1 MTVNSGKSIRVGTD
15 GSWQLVDA
23 ERHIWNFNLTS
34 GGKIVGWAR
43 LSYTFEGL
51 TKTKWYNFNSDGVM
65 NSGWIVDGGKWYHLS
80 TAHNGFFGE
89 MLEGWFFDNT
99 DGKWYYLDGSGAM
112 VVGWQNIGGKWYYFT
127 VNKDNKHPYGSLYVN
142 TTTPDG
148 YKVNADGVWI
158 Q

>member
-1 MTVNSGKSIRVGTD
+1 
-15 GSWQLVDA
+15 
-23 ERHIWNFNLTS
+23 
-34 GGKIVGWAR
+34 
-43 LSYTFEGL
+43 
-51 TKTKWYNFNSDGVM
+51 M